1 MQEIY
6 KEVYE
11 KNKKFPSR
19 RKIYW
24 KVAAAWNC
32 DIGVGSVD
40 RGIGMNGSLG
50 MAGGRCSLLVP
61 VVFVVSVAA
70 VIIFI
75 VASPLLSPLL
85 NRS

>member
-1 MQEIY
+1 
-6 KEVYE
+6 
-11 KNKKFPSR
+11 
-19 RKIYW
+19 
-24 KVAAAWNC
+24 
-32 DIGVGSVD
+32 
-40 RGIGMNGSLG
+40 MNGSLG

-61 VVFVVSVAA
+61 VVVVVVSVAA

>member
-1 MQEIY
+1 
-6 KEVYE
+6 
-11 KNKKFPSR
+11 
-19 RKIYW
+19 
-24 KVAAAWNC
+24 
-32 DIGVGSVD
+32 
-40 RGIGMNGSLG
+40 MNGSLG

-61 VVFVVSVAA
+61 VVVVVVVSVAA